1 MSTNNRDYVDNQQ
14 PSTSSDD
21 SHSIG
26 IFYSDTPKCDVSQM
40 DRPNR
45 KSLVFSGYDSDNTVV
60 NDNDDDPD
68 DVEPVQTESSVS
80 ESDNNNT
87 TPNRPKK

>member
-1 MSTNNRDYVDNQQ
+1 MSTSESDNVDNKQ
-14 PSTSSDD
+14 PSASSDQ

-26 IFYSDTPKCDVSQM
+26 FFYETPKCDARQT

-68 DVEPVQTESSVS
+68 DVEPVETVSSVS
-80 ESDNNNT
+80 E
-87 TPNRPKK
+87 